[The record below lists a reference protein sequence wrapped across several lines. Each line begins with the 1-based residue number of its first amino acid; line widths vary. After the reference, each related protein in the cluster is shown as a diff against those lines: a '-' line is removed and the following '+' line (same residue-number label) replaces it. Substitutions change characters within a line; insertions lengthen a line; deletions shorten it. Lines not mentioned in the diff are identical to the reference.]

1 MKTMEATKQ
10 TTKTMRIALFVT
22 GLQLG
27 GAETQVADLA
37 RGFLARGHDV
47 TLISLTGACAIALP
61 TSPRLSLVEL
71 KAGKSP
77 GSLLGALMKLAA
89 YLREWRPD
97 VVHAH
102 MVHAN
107 LMARVARWFAPMPV
121 LVTSA
126 HSRNEG
132 GRARMLAYRLTD
144 RWTDLTTNVSDDAV
158 AAFVAQRAAPAARI
172 VSMPNGIDTERYHPD
187 AQTRAEGRAGLPGTP
202 SDTTPVVFAAGRM
215 VDATDYPTLIDA
227 FARVVTAIPDA
238 RLFVAGDGPLRASI
252 QAQVETHGLTQ
263 AITLLGRRNDIA
275 QLMRAAD
282 VYIMSSAWE
291 GLPLVI
297 GEAMASGLPIVST
310 DCGGVRELLGSAP
323 HDALPDAT
331 HEDSRNTLV
340 PVGDAAALGDALIR
354 HLHAAP
360 ETRRATGVAN
370 RERIVAHYSLD
381 AIVTR
386 WLETYNRLAKSG
398 GIS

>member
-1 MKTMEATKQ
+1 MK
-10 TTKTMRIALFVT
+10 IALFVT

-61 TSPRLSLVEL
+61 ESPRFIRLEL
-71 KAGKSP
+71 GAGKSP
-77 GSLLGALMKLAA
+77 VSLARAMQRLVS
-89 YLREWRPD
+89 YLRAWRPD

-107 LMARVARWFAPMPV
+107 LMARVARWFVSMPV

-158 AAFVAQRAAPAARI
+158 AAFIAQGAAPATRI
-172 VSMPNGIDTERYHPD
+172 VSMPNGIDTGRYRPD
-187 AQTRAEGRAGLPGTP
+187 PQVRSHWRGMMPGLPAASTD
-202 SDTTPVVFAAGRM
+202 SAPVVFAAGRM
-215 VDATDYPTLIDA
+215 VEAKDYPTLIGA
-227 FARVVTAIPDA
+227 FARVLDAMPDA
-238 RLFVAGDGPLRASI
+238 RLFIAGDGALLASM
-252 QAQVETHGLTQ
+252 QALVKTRGLAH

-275 QLMRAAD
+275 QWMCAAD
-282 VYIMSSAWE
+282 VYAMSSAWE

-310 DCGGVRELLGSAP
+310 DCGGVRELVGDTGLQTS
-323 HDALPDAT
+323 H
-331 HEDSRNTLV
+331 NTLV
-340 PVGDAAALGDALIR
+340 PVGDAPALGDALLR
-354 HLHAAP
+354 HL
-360 ETRRATGVAN
+360 RATPEDRQAAGAAN
-370 RERIVAHYSLD
+370 RERIVARYSLD

-386 WLETYNRLAKSG
+386 WLDTYARLRGDTRANA
-398 GIS
+398 

>member
-1 MKTMEATKQ
+1 
-10 TTKTMRIALFVT
+10 MRIALFVT

-47 TLISLTGACAIALP
+47 ALISLTGACAIALP
-61 TSPRLSLVEL
+61 QSPRFTCIEL
-71 KAGKSP
+71 GAGKSP
-77 GSLLGALMKLAA
+77 LSLMRAMRRLVAD
-89 YLREWRPD
+89 LRAWRPD

-107 LMARVARWFAPMPV
+107 LIARVARWFVSMPV

-158 AAFVAQRAAPAARI
+158 AAFIAQGAAPAARI
-172 VSMPNGIDTERYHPD
+172 VSMPNGIDTGRYRPD
-187 AQTRAEGRAGLPGTP
+187 AQARSACRRQLPGLPTVGAERTP
-202 SDTTPVVFAAGRM
+202 IVFAAGRM
-215 VDATDYPTLIDA
+215 VEAKDYPTLIDA
-227 FARVVTAIPDA
+227 FTRVVKAMPDA
-238 RLFVAGDGPLRASI
+238 KLFIAGDGPLRASMQTLI
-252 QAQVETHGLTQ
+252 EGKGL
-263 AITLLGRRNDIA
+263 AHAATLLGRRNDIA
-275 QLMRAAD
+275 QLMCAAD
-282 VYIMSSAWE
+282 VYAMSSAWE

-310 DCGGVRELLGSAP
+310 DCGGVRELLGDVGTTTQ
-323 HDALPDAT
+323 H
-331 HEDSRNTLV
+331 NTLV
-340 PVGDAAALGDALIR
+340 PVGDATALGDALIR
-354 HLHAAP
+354 HLQASP
-360 ETRRATGVAN
+360 EDREALGAAN
-370 RERIVAHYSLD
+370 RERIVTRYSLD

-386 WLETYNRLAKSG
+386 WLETYARLRDDACANA
-398 GIS
+398 

>member
-1 MKTMEATKQ
+1 MK
-10 TTKTMRIALFVT
+10 IVLFVT

-47 TLISLTGACAIALP
+47 TLVSLTGPCAIALP
-61 TSPRLSLVEL
+61 MSPQFTLVEL

-77 GSLLGALMKLAA
+77 GSLIGALVRFAA
-89 YLREWRPD
+89 YLRTWQPD

-107 LMARVARWFAPMPV
+107 LVARVARWFAPVPV

-172 VSMPNGIDTERYHPD
+172 VSMPNGIDTGRYHPD
-187 AQTRAEGRAGLPGTP
+187 AQARAAWRNASDVLPNAGAPI
-202 SDTTPVVFAAGRM
+202 VFAAGRM
-215 VDATDYPTLIDA
+215 VEAKDYPTLIDA
-227 FARVVTAIPDA
+227 FAYVANAMPEA
-238 RLFVAGDGPLRASI
+238 RLFIAGEGPLRASV
-252 QAQVETHGLTQ
+252 QAHVDARGL
-263 AITLLGRRNDIA
+263 AHAVTLLGRRNDIA
-275 QLMRAAD
+275 QWMQAAD
-282 VYIMSSAWE
+282 VYVMSSAWE
-291 GLPLVI
+291 GLPLVV
-297 GEAMASGLPIVST
+297 GEAMASGLPVVST
-310 DCGGVRELLGSAP
+310 DCGGVRELLG
-323 HDALPDAT
+323 DAQHGGA
-331 HEDSRNTLV
+331 HNTLV
-340 PVGDAAALGDALIR
+340 PVGDAQALGDALLR
-354 HLHAAP
+354 QL
-360 ETRRATGVAN
+360 RASAEARQALGAAN
-370 RERIVAHYSLD
+370 RERIVTHFSLD

-386 WLETYNRLAKSG
+386 WLDTYSHLRATRRAG
-398 GIS
+398 Y

>member
-1 MKTMEATKQ
+1 MK
-10 TTKTMRIALFVT
+10 IVLFVT

-47 TLISLTGACAIALP
+47 TLISVTGPCTIALP
-61 TSPRLSLVEL
+61 QSPRFTLIEL

-77 GSLLGALMKLAA
+77 GALLGAMFRFVA
-89 YLREWRPD
+89 YLREWQPD

-107 LMARVARWFAPMPV
+107 LMARVARWFVRMPV
-121 LVTSA
+121 LVSSA

-158 AAFVAQRAAPAARI
+158 AAFVAQGAAPAERI
-172 VSMPNGIDTERYHPD
+172 VSMPNGIDTRRYRPD
-187 AQTRAEGRAGLPGTP
+187 AQVRSHWREMLLGQKQADVDASTNANAATP
-202 SDTTPVVFAAGRM
+202 IVFAAGRM
-215 VDATDYPTLIDA
+215 VEAKDYPTLIDA
-227 FARVVTAIPDA
+227 FAHVLNTLPDA
-238 RLFVAGDGPLRASI
+238 RLFIAGDGPLRTQI
-252 QAQVETHGLTQ
+252 QARVEARGVSD
-263 AITLLGRRNDIA
+263 AATLLGRRNDVA
-275 QLMRAAD
+275 QLMCAAD
-282 VYIMSSAWE
+282 LYVMSSAWE

-310 DCGGVRELLGSAP
+310 DCGGVRELTGETR
-323 HDALPDAT
+323 H
-331 HEDSRNTLV
+331 NTLV
-340 PVGDAAALGDALIR
+340 PVGDAGALGDALLH
-354 HLHAAP
+354 HLRAAP
-360 ETRRATGVAN
+360 DERLAAGDAN
-370 RERIVAHYSLD
+370 RQRIDERYSLD

-386 WLETYNRLAKSG
+386 WIETYTSLRDARRAG
-398 GIS
+398 V